1 MGYREKI
8 PPDLLKKFDE
18 NKWESVESNLK
29 LGLYR
34 EKNKK
39 YATLYVDHYKAKR
52 DASLSDRREAR
63 EDESLSISR
72 SAFRISK
79 KHLKIAIIAIVIAIV
94 IAILEKLI
102 VFPPWAWEGIGAG

>member
-1 MGYREKI
+1 MGNLEKI

-18 NKWESVESNLK
+18 IRWESVESNLK

-34 EKNKK
+34 DTNKK
-39 YATLYVDHYKAKR
+39 YALLYVDHHKAER

-63 EDESLSISR
+63 EDESLSIAR

-79 KHLKIAIIAIVIAIV
+79 KQLIIAVIAIIVVIAI
-94 IAILEKLI
+94 AILK
-102 VFPPWAWEGIGAG
+102 